1 MTMRQ
6 INSLLRCSFCG
17 KHQKEVKKLI
27 AGPTVY
33 ICDSCVHLCDDVISK
48 NQELKAPAEKINLPT
63 PEEIK
68 HFLDAYVV
76 GQDEAKS
83 TLAVAVYNHYKRINA
98 HLGAD
103 DVEIEKSNILM
114 VGPTG
119 TGKTLL
125 AQSLAKMLEV
135 PFVIVDATTLT
146 QAGYVGEDVESI
158 LQGLLAM
165 ANNDVKKA
173 QSGIIYLDEVD
184 KIAKKGEGPSQ
195 SRDVSGEGVQQ
206 SLLKMIEGTKI
217 NVSPRGAKKY
227 GQNENSLSVD
237 TSNILFICGGA
248 FTGLEQII
256 ERRIGKKNIGFSS
269 AGEVVPMLQTN
280 QSAAKEVLTEDLIAY
295 GLIPEF
301 VGRLPVVTSLQDM
314 TELDLVKILQ
324 EPKNALVKQY
334 QKLFSMEGVEL
345 HFTEEALLEV
355 ARAAHIRKSGAR
367 GLRAVIESAML
378 DIMYRVPFLDDICS
392 CLITAEVINQ
402 GAEPV
407 LRFAAVK
414 QSA

>member
-1 MTMRQ
+1 MTTRQ

-33 ICDSCVHLCDDVISK
+33 ICDSCVQLCSEVM
-48 NQELKAPAEKINLPT
+48 LKQAKPVSAAPKIKLPT

-68 HFLDAYVV
+68 VFLDTYVV
-76 GQDEAKS
+76 GQDEAKC

-98 HLGAD
+98 DLGPD

-114 VGPTG
+114 LGPTG

-125 AQSLAKMLEV
+125 AQSLAKMLDV
-135 PFVIVDATTLT
+135 PFAIVDATTLT
-146 QAGYVGEDVESI
+146 QAGYVGEDVEGI
-158 LQGLLAM
+158 LQSLLAI
-165 ANNDVKKA
+165 ADNDVKKA
-173 QSGIIYLDEVD
+173 EKGIIYLDEVD
-184 KIAKKGEGPSQ
+184 KIAKKGDGPSL

-206 SLLKMIEGTKI
+206 SLLKLIEGTKI

-227 GQNENSLSVD
+227 GQTDNSLVVD
-237 TSNILFICGGA
+237 TSNILFICAGA
-248 FTGLEQII
+248 FTHIEQII
-256 ERRIGKKNIGFSS
+256 ERRIGKKNIGYSS
-269 AGEVVPMLQTN
+269 PIVTE
-280 QSAAKEVLTEDLIAY
+280 QSLVMNSVKEVRTEDLISY

-301 VGRLPVVTSLQDM
+301 VGRLPVVTSLQDI
-314 TELDLVKILQ
+314 TEQDLVRILR

-345 HFTEEALLEV
+345 HFTDDALLEV
-355 ARAAHIRKSGAR
+355 ARMAKTRKSGAR

-378 DIMYRVPFLDDICS
+378 DIMYRVPFLEGLRLCV
-392 CLITAEVINQ
+392 ITPEVINA
-402 GAEPV
+402 GAEP
-407 LRFAAVK
+407 LLEYGPVK
-414 QSA
+414 QTA